1 MDLVSCLFGN
11 KCDNPTNF
19 EVFFLINP
27 NIFIGK
33 AADALG
39 GITGTI
45 VIGSEA
51 QASADNQLVIG
62 SGSYP
67 VGTFAPY
74 TGAAF
79 ETWEIIVNGNPVKL
93 MVAP

>member
-1 MDLVSCLFGN
+1 LLAVTSGSGN
-11 KCDNPTNF
+11 VALGTSAMQNITTGN
-19 EVFFLINP
+19 N

-67 VGTFAPY
+67 VGTFTPY